1 MSLLFNYKA
10 NSTVHASVALNV
22 LDEFILSTKI
32 LITKSNIA
40 LQRI

>member
-1 MSLLFNYKA
+1 MPLLFNYKA
-10 NSTVHASVALNV
+10 NSTVHASVSLNV

-32 LITKSNIA
+32 LITKSNIT